1 VTVTPGEDEGNSQHD
16 DAPPADAPP
25 IDAAAELTPA
35 DATPSWRSEASD
47 DDIDAAFAAIVSG
60 ITTDASWTP
69 LTGSGPTGGGPT
81 GSGPTDFG
89 PTDFGPA
96 ADTGHQADSGP
107 QAGVRRHPSGGGARP
122 DTGEERARRRE
133 LRRLERAEEVAAY
146 EAQQA
151 EIQAERDAD
160 EAHFE
165 PPEPPPLPRPKGRTI
180 GAVLMLIFGVILLA
194 RPGLLA
200 VGFDLSLVIAVVLIL
215 GGVTVLLTGIWR
227 RRATAEADGWD
238 DGAEV

>member
-1 VTVTPGEDEGNSQHD
+1 MTVTPGEDEGNSQHD
-16 DAPPADAPP
+16 DAPPADSPP
-25 IDAAAELTPA
+25 IDAATELTPA
-35 DATPSWRSEASD
+35 DANPSWRSETSD

-69 LTGSGPTGGGPT
+69 LTGSGPTGIGPT
-81 GSGPTDFG
+81 GFG
-89 PTDFGPA
+89 PD
-96 ADTGHQADSGP
+96 ADTGQQADSGP
-107 QAGVRRHPSGGGARP
+107 QAGAQRHPSGGGARP

-180 GAVLMLIFGVILLA
+180 GAVLMLIGGIILLA
-194 RPGLLA
+194 RPGLLTL
-200 VGFDLSLVIAVVLIL
+200 GFDLSLVLAVVLIL

>member
-1 VTVTPGEDEGNSQHD
+1 VTTPPGDDEGARNQD
-16 DAPPADAPP
+16 DGRSAESG
-25 IDAAAELTPA
+25 AELTPA
-35 DATPSWRSEASD
+35 GGNFSWRSETPD
-47 DDIDAAFAAIVSG
+47 DDIDAAFAAIISG

-69 LTGSGPTGGGPT
+69 LTEA
-81 GSGPTDFG
+81 
-89 PTDFGPA
+89 GPA
-96 ADTGHQADSGP
+96 GDSGP
-107 QAGVRRHPSGGGARP
+107 QAGAKRHPSGGGAQGE
-122 DTGEERARRRE
+122 TGEERARRRE
-133 LRRLERAEEVAAY
+133 LRRLERA

-180 GAVLMLIFGVILLA
+180 GALLMLFGGIILLA

-200 VGFDLSLVIAVVLIL
+200 VGFDLTLVIAVVLIL
-215 GGVTVLLTGIWR
+215 GGVTVLLNGIWR
-227 RRATAEADGWD
+227 RRDRAEADGWD

>member
-1 VTVTPGEDEGNSQHD
+1 MTVTPGEDEGNSQHD

-35 DATPSWRSEASD
+35 DANPSWRSEASD

-69 LTGSGPTGGGPT
+69 LTGIGPTGGGPT

-89 PTDFGPA
+89 PA
-96 ADTGHQADSGP
+96 ADTAHQADSGP

>member
-1 VTVTPGEDEGNSQHD
+1 MTVTPGD
-16 DAPPADAPP
+16 DDGSWNQE
-25 IDAAAELTPA
+25 DAAPAESGAELTPA
-35 DATPSWRSEASD
+35 GAGASWRSETSD
-47 DDIDAAFAAIVSG
+47 DDIDATFAAIISG
-60 ITTDASWTP
+60 MTAEASWTP
-69 LTGSGPTGGGPT
+69 LTEAGQPN
-81 GSGPTDFG
+81 D
-89 PTDFGPA
+89 A
-96 ADTGHQADSGP
+96 GP
-107 QAGVRRHPSGGGARP
+107 QAGAQRHPSGGGAQP

-180 GAVLMLIFGVILLA
+180 GALLMLLGGIILLA
-194 RPGLLA
+194 HPGLLA
-200 VGFDLSLVIAVVLIL
+200 VGFDLTLVIAVVLIL

-227 RRATAEADGWD
+227 RRASAEADGWD

>member
-1 VTVTPGEDEGNSQHD
+1 MTVTPGEDEGNSQHD

-35 DATPSWRSEASD
+35 DANPSWRSEASD

-69 LTGSGPTGGGPT
+69 LTGSGPTGSGPT
-81 GSGPTDFG
+81 GIG

>member
-1 VTVTPGEDEGNSQHD
+1 MTATPDDDDGAWNQD
-16 DAPPADAPP
+16 DAPPAESGTELTPAG
-25 IDAAAELTPA
+25 AELTPA
-35 DATPSWRSEASD
+35 GANASWRSEATD
-47 DDIDAAFAAIVSG
+47 DDIDAAFAAIISG
-60 ITTDASWTP
+60 ITTDAYWTP
-69 LTGSGPTGGGPT
+69 QTETGPQ
-81 GSGPTDFG
+81 
-89 PTDFGPA
+89 
-96 ADTGHQADSGP
+96 HDSSP
-107 QAGVRRHPSGGGARP
+107 QAGAQRHPSGGGAGP

-180 GAVLMLIFGVILLA
+180 GALLMLLGGIVLLA

-200 VGFDLSLVIAVVLIL
+200 VGFDLALVIAVVLIL

-227 RRATAEADGWD
+227 RRAGAEADGWD